1 MILREE
7 TNPQQARQRIDL
19 VRYLI
24 GQGVPCT
31 PPKPGD
37 NPLEQGRRWVS
48 AWEEVAHDWSGG
60 PVGGK
65 AAGLALKQLHLA
77 CESFAGP
84 LPKWHLP
91 DLIHSDIAR
100 IEDEKQKQQ
109 LEERAKRLL
118 EAIGNEVFTPGH
130 GDAWRGNLL
139 PTSHGAV
146 WADWETAAMLP
157 REWDLAP
164 CFMSFRRMGWPREEW
179 HALLEAYCLPLDQQR
194 LQACLGLCETART
207 AHLLASRQDHEI
219 KEGMMRLD
227 SLNSPERKTWNHSP
241 PVRTKHKL
249 QRVQHPTANSPT
261 RLS

>member
-118 EAIGNEVFTPGH
+118 EAIGNSLQDMAMPGAAIFFLPAMARYGPTGKQLQCSQGNGTWHLALCLFAAWDGREKNGTP
-130 GDAWRGNLL
+130 
-139 PTSHGAV
+139 
-146 WADWETAAMLP
+146 
-157 REWDLAP
+157 
-164 CFMSFRRMGWPREEW
+164 C
-179 HALLEAYCLPLDQQR
+179 
-194 LQACLGLCETART
+194 
-207 AHLLASRQDHEI
+207 
-219 KEGMMRLD
+219 
-227 SLNSPERKTWNHSP
+227 
-241 PVRTKHKL
+241 
-249 QRVQHPTANSPT
+249 
-261 RLS
+261 